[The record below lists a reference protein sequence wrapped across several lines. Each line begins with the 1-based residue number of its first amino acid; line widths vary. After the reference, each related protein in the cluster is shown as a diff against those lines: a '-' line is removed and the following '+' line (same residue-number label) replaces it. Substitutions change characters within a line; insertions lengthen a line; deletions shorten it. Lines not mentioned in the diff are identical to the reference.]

1 MKIETKDLLRSV
13 ATNASGT
20 VIGAGVIAMMVFF
33 MGKVNLLATYWKEIV
48 ISLILFFLVLT
59 LVVWFC
65 KLLKI
70 EKELE
75 VVKSVLQLNWHTNAV
90 KKIREDLIRTMEA
103 VSSGNISPLKRMIV
117 ELEIE
122 NFRSGHQV
130 GELSSLIEKLH
141 LDLKTDVY
149 VKDDLMEIREY
160 IKKKGMPHFYIEKL
174 NKTLNLVS
182 EDYSMLK
189 KDISTLS
196 QEKLYKC

>member
-1 MKIETKDLLRSV
+1 MNTETKDLLKSV
-13 ATNASGT
+13 GSNAAGT
-20 VIGAGVIAMMVFF
+20 VIGAGIIAMFVFF
-33 MGKVNLLATYWKEIV
+33 LGKINLVVVYWKEI
-48 ISLILFFLVLT
+48 SFSALLIFMVLT
-59 LVVWFC
+59 LVVWFR

-75 VVKSVLQLNWHTNAV
+75 AVKSVLQINWHTNAV
-90 KKIREDLIRTMEA
+90 KKIREDLIRTMEV
-103 VSSGNISPLKRMIV
+103 VSSGNTSPLKRMIV
-117 ELEIE
+117 ESEIE

-130 GELSSLIEKLH
+130 GELSGLIEKLH
-141 LDLKTDVY
+141 MDLKSDIY

-160 IKKKGMPHFYIEKL
+160 IKKSGMPHFYIDKL
-174 NKTLNLVS
+174 NKVLDIVS